1 MVFFGLSMALCTSTL
16 LAQPYSTWSD
26 YGGSAD
32 SMQCSSLKQITK
44 FNVAQLQ
51 QVWTYLVPGTQGR
64 FGFNPLVTPTPPR
77 QPPAVEPEGP
87 VITINRFGKGI
98 AIYCV
103 PPIFT
108 AYQQDGTPGR
118 RCLIAWMLDQVY
130 PAALRSIVLENAPS
144 HVELTYQSR
153 GHDRFVHLVN
163 FGEGRGM
170 SGPQRA
176 RGISGPFTIFAFAH
190 AAPRARA
197 KYRSCPRDTT

>member
-1 MVFFGLSMALCTSTL
+1 MASPLCTRSADASSSPSTRARDARTPASRGRTRNQILKATMSSRCRNNVGQTMVFFGLSMALCTSTL

-51 QVWTYLVPGTQGR
+51 QVWTSLVPGTQGR

-118 RCLIAWMLDQVY
+118 RCLIAWMLDQV
-130 PAALRSIVLENAPS
+130 
-144 HVELTYQSR
+144 
-153 GHDRFVHLVN
+153 
-163 FGEGRGM
+163 
-170 SGPQRA
+170 
-176 RGISGPFTIFAFAH
+176 
-190 AAPRARA
+190 
-197 KYRSCPRDTT
+197 

>member
-1 MVFFGLSMALCTSTL
+1 
-16 LAQPYSTWSD
+16 
-26 YGGSAD
+26 
-32 SMQCSSLKQITK
+32 
-44 FNVAQLQ
+44 
-51 QVWTYLVPGTQGR
+51 
-64 FGFNPLVTPTPPR
+64 
-77 QPPAVEPEGP
+77 PPAVEPEGP

-176 RGISGPFTIFAFAH
+176 RNFRAVHDIRVRACCTARPRKISLMPERYNMNFEWRNGSLAFT
-190 AAPRARA
+190 ARPLQIQSVYMIEGL
-197 KYRSCPRDTT
+197 KGKEG